1 MRVSPR
7 RPSELDQA
15 LLQRLEHRLTPGMHF
30 ELAIDALD
38 MARHGLARHPEMA
51 CDLGIAE
58 ALADAPQTIDFPG
71 RQLRRVQRH
80 DGPSVTTLPRPAAAS
95 ITALSPTTL
104 T

>member
-58 ALADAPQTIDFPG
+58 ALGDAPQNIDFPG
-71 RQLRRVQRH
+71 RQLRRVQRRA
-80 DGPSVTTLPRPAAAS
+80 PPRPPPPPA
-95 ITALSPTTL
+95 PPHPKPPPHPPP
-104 T
+104 